1 MYSLLQRIQMN
12 RELKRY
18 RAKSG
23 RVPSTE
29 LLPCMDLGVTLE
41 TLSTLLLGGFFVGVP
56 VDMQDF

>member
-1 MYSLLQRIQMN
+1 MN